1 MEPHITLSALEPKH
15 LASLEPLWNALFDHH
30 LSIGAAGLPT
40 IPREQSWPLRQAHYA
55 RLITHSPQ
63 CSIWLAAQEE
73 HPVGYALAYETHD
86 SADPLWVL
94 ETLSVLPEYRG
105 AGIGRA
111 LLTAVDED
119 AHTAGIRVC
128 AVDVM
133 GGNPRARD
141 LYLRAGYLPH
151 TETWVRS
158 IPPETSHEPTT
169 TREIAADTLAEFH
182 RRAETLGIT
191 LSTDT
196 QPDDTWNVAHTT
208 VELSRPASSTWKTAT
223 PVVTLKSNDR
233 DTDPQCPAL
242 QALIEDLETAGLW
255 TVTHT
260 LPTHTATEAPR
271 QFLTRNGFRIST
283 ERLIRR

>member
-1 MEPHITLSALEPKH
+1 MTGAAPIAGCDNSAARLVRAHIADYGGPRTLQNGTPLGEGREQLMEPHITLSALEPKH

-169 TREIAADTLAEFH
+169 TR
-182 RRAETLGIT
+182 R
-191 LSTDT
+191 
-196 QPDDTWNVAHTT
+196 
-208 VELSRPASSTWKTAT
+208 SRPTPLPSFTAEPRRSGSPSALTHSRMTPGTSPTPPSS
-223 PVVTLKSNDR
+223 
-233 DTDPQCPAL
+233 
-242 QALIEDLETAGLW
+242 
-255 TVTHT
+255 
-260 LPTHTATEAPR
+260 
-271 QFLTRNGFRIST
+271 
-283 ERLIRR
+283 